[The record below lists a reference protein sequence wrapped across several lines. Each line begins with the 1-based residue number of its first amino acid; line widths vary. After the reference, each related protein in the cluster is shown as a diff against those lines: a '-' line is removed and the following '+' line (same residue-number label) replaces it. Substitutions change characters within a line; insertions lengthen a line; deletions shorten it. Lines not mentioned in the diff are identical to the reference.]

1 MFQLHPNSK
10 SRPVQTIYPT
20 DMSLLPSWRSG
31 FGPPAQEI
39 ILMTINL
46 VALRATV
53 TFTYF
58 PLMTLE
64 LIFDQNNA
72 QLYALYVYCT

>member
-1 MFQLHPNSK
+1 M
-10 SRPVQTIYPT
+10 
-20 DMSLLPSWRSG
+20 
-31 FGPPAQEI
+31 
-39 ILMTINL
+39 

-72 QLYALYVYCT
+72 QLYALYVYCTWMPAGWYLISEEKQQRHKEL